1 MNECGKCG
9 GTGEICFSST
19 SYGPCPECSGKQC
32 YIAPAVFRRWVIAKA
47 GEPGLAWSGFTWVQ
61 HRQGIPIGGV
71 QVSNFESK
79 ADAAAAALEAGLAVR
94 MEGYCIEPMGSSI
107 TCYRCGMTSYN
118 ENDVKFMY
126 CGMCHRPHEN

>member
-1 MNECGKCG
+1 ME
-9 GTGEICFSST
+9 GE
-19 SYGPCPECSGKQC
+19 C

-71 QVSNFESK
+71 QVLDFGTK
-79 ADAAAAALEAGLAVR
+79 ADATASALEAGLMVR

-126 CGMCHRPHEN
+126 CGMCHRLHEEP